1 MLATHPAPELA
12 VAASERRTTDRRRRP
27 TPMFSRYTWFGGR
40 RQHVRR
46 LEDDQEV
53 FVDRY
58 GSGLLLAVLGVVLLN
73 LADAFFTL
81 LFLAH
86 GGQEMNPIV
95 DQVLAYGP
103 HVFILFKT
111 LGIGVCAG
119 FLTLTKNFRA
129 ARIGLWIVLIGYSLL
144 LCWHL
149 LLLATRAAAKPAH
162 RALGGGWTRL
172 FPVATR
178 TGITAPRVRHLRRAE
193 LVARAAAGRAR
204 IAPSPGARRAAMARP

>member
-1 MLATHPAPELA
+1 MLVTQQAPEIA
-12 VAASERRTTDRRRRP
+12 IAASERRTIDRRRRP
-27 TPMFSRYTWFGGR
+27 TPMFSRYTFSGGR

-46 LEDDQEV
+46 AEDDQEV

-58 GSGLLLAVLGVVLLN
+58 SSSLLLAVLGVVLLN

-86 GGQEMNPIV
+86 GGQELNPLV
-95 DQVLAYGP
+95 DQVLAHGP

-129 ARIGLWIVLIGYSLL
+129 ARIGLWIVLVGYSLL

-149 LLLATRAAAKPAH
+149 LLLAT
-162 RALGGGWTRL
+162 L
-172 FPVATR
+172 FY
-178 TGITAPRVRHLRRAE
+178 
-193 LVARAAAGRAR
+193 
-204 IAPSPGARRAAMARP
+204 

>member
-1 MLATHPAPELA
+1 MLVTHTAPALA
-12 VAASERRTTDRRRRP
+12 CAAPERRTIDRRRRP
-27 TPMFSRYTWFGGR
+27 TAMFSRYTFFGGR

-46 LEDDQEV
+46 LDDEQEV

-73 LADAFFTL
+73 LADAYFTL

-86 GGQEMNPIV
+86 GGQELNPLV
-95 DQVLAYGP
+95 DRVLAYGP

-149 LLLATRAAAKPAH
+149 LLLAT
-162 RALGGGWTRL
+162 L
-172 FPVATR
+172 FF
-178 TGITAPRVRHLRRAE
+178 
-193 LVARAAAGRAR
+193 
-204 IAPSPGARRAAMARP
+204 

>member
-1 MLATHPAPELA
+1 MLATHPVPKLDAAAPERRA
-12 VAASERRTTDRRRRP
+12 VDRRNRP
-27 TPMFSRYTWFGGR
+27 TPMFSRYTFFGGR
-40 RQHVRR
+40 RHVVRR
-46 LEDDQEV
+46 AEDDQEV

-58 GSGLLLAVLGVVLLN
+58 STGLLLAVLGVVLLN

-129 ARIGLWIVLIGYSLL
+129 ARIGLWIILIGYSLL

-149 LLLATRAAAKPAH
+149 LLLAT
-162 RALGGGWTRL
+162 L
-172 FPVATR
+172 FF
-178 TGITAPRVRHLRRAE
+178 
-193 LVARAAAGRAR
+193 
-204 IAPSPGARRAAMARP
+204 

>member
-58 GSGLLLAVLGVVLLN
+58 GSGLLLAVLCVVLLN

-86 GGQEMNPIV
+86 GGQEMNPLV

-103 HVFILFKT
+103 RVFILFKT

-129 ARIGLWIVLIGYSLL
+129 ARVGLWIVLIGYSLL

-149 LLLATRAAAKPAH
+149 LLLAT
-162 RALGGGWTRL
+162 L
-172 FPVATR
+172 FF
-178 TGITAPRVRHLRRAE
+178 
-193 LVARAAAGRAR
+193 
-204 IAPSPGARRAAMARP
+204 

>member
-1 MLATHPAPELA
+1 MLATHPAPKLE
-12 VAASERRTTDRRRRP
+12 AAAPERRAFDRRSRP
-27 TPMFSRYTWFGGR
+27 TPMFSRYTFFGGR
-40 RQHVRR
+40 RQNVRR
-46 LEDDQEV
+46 AEDDQEV

-58 GSGLLLAVLGVVLLN
+58 STGLLLAVLGVVLLN

-103 HVFILFKT
+103 TVFILFKT

-149 LLLATRAAAKPAH
+149 LLLAT
-162 RALGGGWTRL
+162 L
-172 FPVATR
+172 FF
-178 TGITAPRVRHLRRAE
+178 
-193 LVARAAAGRAR
+193 
-204 IAPSPGARRAAMARP
+204 

>member
-1 MLATHPAPELA
+1 MDVMEVCRDVAHLLSRITSVRRQLPSPS
-12 VAASERRTTDRRRRP
+12 AASIALDFLINDP
-27 TPMFSRYTWFGGR
+27 AAFML
-40 RQHVRR
+40 V
-46 LEDDQEV
+46 
-53 FVDRY
+53 
-58 GSGLLLAVLGVVLLN
+58 GLLLAVLGVVLLN

-149 LLLATRAAAKPAH
+149 LLLAT
-162 RALGGGWTRL
+162 L
-172 FPVATR
+172 FF
-178 TGITAPRVRHLRRAE
+178 
-193 LVARAAAGRAR
+193 
-204 IAPSPGARRAAMARP
+204 